1 MGFVPLTRTTSPTR
15 LGKAVTGLQISE
27 PSLKGPMGETTTDR
41 AFSLN
46 PINALIPDMSNSCAD
61 GDDWS
66 KLLGLPMSEKA
77 FA

>member
-1 MGFVPLTRTTSPTR
+1 
-15 LGKAVTGLQISE
+15 
-27 PSLKGPMGETTTDR
+27 
-41 AFSLN
+41 LN